1 MEKACECCK
10 RRFIPYPAVRHQEY
24 CSDPEC
30 QKTCKRKW
38 QREKLVNDSDYRANQ
53 AEAQPEQGLLEAVPQ
68 EESGLHR
75 AESYGSEG
83 TQPAEAIG
91 GRDCKDGRGKGRNR
105 YQIGPLP
112 AGAFL
117 QLGDCKDGRADRG
130 TGCYIGELRCW
141 SGRIV
146 IAKRGLA
153 RNWMRAVISF
163 QKMKEQLCIEEI
175 SVSEV
180 GEKYGA
186 LRIVSPRADAAMVK
200 SLRKYGQISPVVCV
214 KGEGRYEL
222 IDGFKRLRACRRLDK
237 TTLRAKGMEVNARV
251 CKAAMIQ
258 LNQSG
263 RSINEMEEALVV
275 QSLHREDGLTQTE
288 IGVLLGRDK
297 SWVSRRISLI
307 ERLSE
312 EVQEDIRLGLISVM
326 TGRDLAKLPRG
337 NQKEAA
343 DAILKGRY
351 STREAAKLIGYLLSH
366 PRWEYSTIL
375 ASPWEVVE
383 PRQPKPRGFGAK
395 LVSFR
400 EVCQTVSEGFS
411 KCSAERRM
419 TLSPLIHLAIN
430 FAEEVVKT
438 LRTAP

>member
-1 MEKACECCK
+1 M
-10 RRFIPYPAVRHQEY
+10 
-24 CSDPEC
+24 
-30 QKTCKRKW
+30 
-38 QREKLVNDSDYRANQ
+38 
-53 AEAQPEQGLLEAVPQ
+53 
-68 EESGLHR
+68 
-75 AESYGSEG
+75 
-83 TQPAEAIG
+83 
-91 GRDCKDGRGKGRNR
+91 
-105 YQIGPLP
+105 
-112 AGAFL
+112 
-117 QLGDCKDGRADRG
+117 
-130 TGCYIGELRCW
+130 
-141 SGRIV
+141 

-163 QKMKEQLCIEEI
+163 LKMKEQLCIEEI

-343 DAILKGRY
+343 DAILKRRY
-351 STREAAKLIGYLLSH
+351 STREAAKLIGYLLSR
-366 PRWEYSTIL
+366 PKWEYSAIL

-383 PRQPKPRGFGAK
+383 PRQPRPRGFGAK

-400 EVCQTVSEGFS
+400 EVCQTVLEGFNT
-411 KCSAERRM
+411 CSPETR
-419 TLSPLIHLAIN
+419 TSLYTLIHLAIGS
-430 FAEEVVKT
+430 AEGLVKT
-438 LRTAP
+438 LRADP